1 MKINDALFG
10 VVFAVL
16 GAVVLVHVQSFPTIP
31 GQQYGP
37 GLFPGVIAAGFL
49 VCGLILI
56 VNGVRRRS
64 TGWIVPGEWM
74 RMPRRI
80 AAFLAVIGS
89 VVFYILA
96 AERLGFLIVAPIV
109 LLVSQRAL
117 GVTWPRAIVIALV
130 STLVMWYAFYKLLR
144 VPLPWGVLTPW
155 AF

>member
-1 MKINDALFG
+1 MKINDAIFG